1 MVLKKQWLWTNV
13 YVFIYEC
20 MSLPCSALLIMRSFC
35 LFVQMCKIDALHAV
49 KAELSKSTQRN
60 PKAVIWKGNEV
71 LLFRS
76 SSPTSLSSV
85 LKQQGC
91 GLHISKWISCFLKD
105 FFFSKSNRTSLLMYS
120 LRESVLWRY
129 CSEEKLNECVHFF
142 IYWNMTIFWLGL

>member
-1 MVLKKQWLWTNV
+1 MTLNKCPCFHIWM
-13 YVFIYEC
+13 YVS
-20 MSLPCSALLIMRSFC
+20 SLLSPLNNEIFLPLRSDVQNRCSAC
-35 LFVQMCKIDALHAV
+35 
-49 KAELSKSTQRN
+49 SKSRTIKIHPEKSQSSDLEGKRSA
-60 PKAVIWKGNEV
+60 P
-71 LLFRS
+71 FRS

-105 FFFSKSNRTSLLMYS
+105 FFFSKSNRTSLLTYS